1 MSERVFLVRVS
12 FLVPVAASTESE
24 AYEIRECD
32 RELNDAFMLAQE
44 MDHLEV
50 DIERELTSDD
60 VDPKIGADDLVEAWA
75 HKIPYNMKN
84 PYDDRSIADILNGEV
99 VT

>member
-1 MSERVFLVRVS
+1 MAERVFLVRVS

-50 DIERELTSDD
+50 DIERELVQSD
-60 VDPKIGADDLVEAWA
+60 VDPDIGDESLGEEWADAL
-75 HKIPYNMKN
+75 PYNLQN

-99 VT
+99 AT